1 MGRDSSP
8 GSAKE
13 VTIPTASTASSTSSN
28 SSPSPSTRDEFGPP
42 AWAPQPLVKLARSTE
57 FFARVAH
64 IYGAYK
70 LTQLRAAV
78 MRMQGRSRQEIT
90 EQLWDGQHT
99 WAGEQ
104 MYDLCISLRGFY
116 LKVGFSLVSA
126 C

>member
-1 MGRDSSP
+1 MGEAVP
-8 GSAKE
+8 AGNA
-13 VTIPTASTASSTSSN
+13 VASSTTNPSKASGNSSN
-28 SSPSPSTRDEFGPP
+28 TRDDFGPP
-42 AWAPQPLVKLARSTE
+42 AWAPQPLVNVMRSTE

-78 MRMQGRSRQEIT
+78 MRAQGRSREDIK

-99 WAGEQ
+99 WAGQQ

-116 LKVGFSLVSA
+116 LKVSSGWA
-126 C
+126 CGP